1 MRCVALCRAFHC
13 DSVSMCVCI
22 HVGVRTVGSV
32 CVCRW
37 RKLNVVHF
45 SLLEVATALDFDEV
59 LYLWQGRGRK
69 KQLNKKYNIQ
79 NSDRNCEPKVPERQ
93 L

>member
-1 MRCVALCRAFHC
+1 MAGA
-13 DSVSMCVCI
+13 
-22 HVGVRTVGSV
+22 
-32 CVCRW
+32 
-37 RKLNVVHF
+37 
-45 SLLEVATALDFDEV
+45 
-59 LYLWQGRGRK
+59 GRK